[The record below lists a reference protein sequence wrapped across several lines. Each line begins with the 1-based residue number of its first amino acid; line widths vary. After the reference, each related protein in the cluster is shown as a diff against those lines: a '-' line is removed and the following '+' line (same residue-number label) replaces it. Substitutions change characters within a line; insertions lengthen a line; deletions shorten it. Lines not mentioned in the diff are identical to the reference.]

1 MPVFCA
7 KFAYGRDAAARRD
20 WICGFATW
28 LSASRHPPEF
38 QSQRMPHRRVFLSD
52 RSWRRWRQIE
62 TIAQSTCRLL
72 LRWQPRLRPAHSP
85 EVAFPQ
91 QRGPTTMP
99 LKPPLTE
106 LEIKT
111 ADSGFYKGF
120 TKDVTITAKIL
131 VAALILWA
139 VAFPNQA
146 ASVLSHLNGVIL
158 ASFNYWY
165 IYVVAFFVVVSLGL
179 AIWPASGRLRL
190 GAEHEKPEFSAFS
203 WFSMMFGAGMGIG
216 VLTYATGEPIYHF
229 QNNPDVIQGFVE
241 GASAETVRSAYKW
254 SFLHWGLSPWGAY
267 ALTGLALAFFAYRR
281 GLPLTIRSALTP
293 LFGDRL
299 SGFAGH
305 AVDVVAVIATVLG
318 VAQTLGFGVEQFVA
332 GLSRIGFGD
341 WLLVTTDEGTQ
352 KASVVAI
359 VLSLVIIMGA
369 STLSALSG
377 VGKGI
382 KWLSNINMG
391 LSVFLLSFF
400 LIFGSTVFG
409 LTALV
414 TGIYDYLLAFPA
426 MLFTVWSDKGTETSS
441 ALESWQGGW
450 TIFYWAWWIAFA
462 PFVGLF
468 LARIS
473 RGRTI
478 REYVFGAML
487 VPSVMCF
494 VWFALIGGTAIDL
507 ELSGIAEGAILGTG
521 LSDQLYAT
529 LAVLL
534 SDGLAWVFSV
544 VVAVLLMTYLVT
556 SADSAVLII
565 NTINAAGDEGP
576 KARPHII
583 FWGVALALVV
593 GALLIIG
600 GLGAIQTAM
609 IIGALPFSVVMA
621 LMGVALIKAI
631 ILDGLR
637 GRAGLPVTAD
647 QLAGE

>member
-1 MPVFCA
+1 M
-7 KFAYGRDAAARRD
+7 
-20 WICGFATW
+20 
-28 LSASRHPPEF
+28 S
-38 QSQRMPHRRVFLSD
+38 
-52 RSWRRWRQIE
+52 
-62 TIAQSTCRLL
+62 
-72 LRWQPRLRPAHSP
+72 
-85 EVAFPQ
+85 
-91 QRGPTTMP
+91 

-139 VAFPNQA
+139 VAFPTQA
-146 ASVLSHLNGVIL
+146 ADVLSRFNTLIL

-165 IYVVAFFVVVSLGL
+165 IYVVAFFVIVCLGL
-179 AIWPASGRLRL
+179 AIWPSSGNLRL
-190 GAEHEKPEFSAFS
+190 GNEDEKPEFSAFS

-229 QNNPDVIQGFVE
+229 QNNPDVIQGLVA

-293 LFGDRL
+293 LFGGRL
-299 SGFAGH
+299 SGYVGH
-305 AVDVVAVIATVLG
+305 TVDVVAVIATVLG
-318 VAQTLGFGVEQFVA
+318 VSQTLGYGVEQFVA
-332 GLSRIGFGD
+332 GLNRIGLGD
-341 WLLVTTDEGTQ
+341 WLLVTAADGSQ
-352 KASVVAI
+352 KASVAAVI
-359 VLSLVIIMGA
+359 LSLVVIMGA

-382 KWLSNINMG
+382 KWLSNINMA
-391 LSVFLLSFF
+391 LSFF
-400 LIFGSTVFG
+400 LLFFFLLFGSTFFG
-409 LTALV
+409 LNALA
-414 TGIYDYLLAFPA
+414 TGIYDYVVALPS
-426 MLFTVWSDKGTETSS
+426 MMFTVWSDNGTEVGA
-441 ALESWQGGW
+441 ALEGWQGGW
-450 TIFYWAWWIAFA
+450 TVFYWAWWIAFA

-494 VWFALIGGTAIDL
+494 VWFALVGGTAIDL
-507 ELSGIAEGAILGTG
+507 ELSGVAQNAILGTG

-544 VVAVLLMTYLVT
+544 VVAVLLLTYLVT

-583 FWGVALALVV
+583 FWGAALALVV
-593 GALLIIG
+593 GALLIVG

-609 IIGALPFSVVMA
+609 VIGALPFSVVMA

-631 ILDGLR
+631 INDSIR

-647 QLAGE
+647 EIAGE

>member
-1 MPVFCA
+1 M
-7 KFAYGRDAAARRD
+7 
-20 WICGFATW
+20 
-28 LSASRHPPEF
+28 S
-38 QSQRMPHRRVFLSD
+38 
-52 RSWRRWRQIE
+52 
-62 TIAQSTCRLL
+62 
-72 LRWQPRLRPAHSP
+72 
-85 EVAFPQ
+85 
-91 QRGPTTMP
+91 

-111 ADSGFYKGF
+111 AQSGFYKGF

-139 VAFPNQA
+139 VAFPTQA
-146 ASVLSHLNGVIL
+146 ADVLSRFNTLIL

-165 IYVVAFFVVVSLGL
+165 IYVVAFFVIVCLGL
-179 AIWPASGRLRL
+179 AIWPSSGNLRL
-190 GAEHEKPEFSAFS
+190 GNEDEKPEFSAFS

-229 QNNPDVIQGFVE
+229 QNNPDVIQGLVE

-293 LFGDRL
+293 LFGGRL
-299 SGFAGH
+299 SGYVGH
-305 AVDVVAVIATVLG
+305 TVDVVAVIATVLG
-318 VAQTLGFGVEQFVA
+318 VSQTLGYGVEQFVA
-332 GLSRIGFGD
+332 GLNRIGLGD
-341 WLLVTTDEGTQ
+341 WLLVTAADGSQ
-352 KASVVAI
+352 KASVAAVI
-359 VLSLVIIMGA
+359 LSLVVIMGA

-382 KWLSNINMG
+382 KWLSNINMA
-391 LSVFLLSFF
+391 LSFF
-400 LIFGSTVFG
+400 LLFFFLLFGSTFFG
-409 LTALV
+409 LNALA
-414 TGIYDYLLAFPA
+414 TGIYDYVVALPS
-426 MLFTVWSDKGTETSS
+426 MMFTVWSDNGTEVGA
-441 ALESWQGGW
+441 ALEGWQGGW
-450 TIFYWAWWIAFA
+450 TVFYWAWWIAFA

-494 VWFALIGGTAIDL
+494 VWFALVGGTAIDL
-507 ELSGIAEGAILGTG
+507 ELSGVAQNAILGTG

-544 VVAVLLMTYLVT
+544 VVAVLLLTYLVT

-583 FWGVALALVV
+583 FWGAALALVV
-593 GALLIIG
+593 GALLIVG

-609 IIGALPFSVVMA
+609 VIGALPFSVVMA

-631 ILDGLR
+631 INDSIR

-647 QLAGE
+647 EIAGE